1 VNRRELLAQLALV
14 TGSALASPFAQAAL
28 KGARLHERPAASV
41 LSQPQQQMVEQ
52 LAELII
58 PRTDTAGAIDAGV
71 PTFIDQIVTVW
82 YTPTERRIFLD
93 GLTDLDAYCTKSW
106 GKSFSACDS
115 QQQVQALTSAEQS
128 SASYQ
133 QKAAAG
139 IRGAAPDESSPF
151 FYKLKML
158 TVLGY
163 YTSELGSQQELSYN
177 PVPGRYEGDIDF
189 DKVGRQWSY

>member
-1 VNRRELLAQLALV
+1 MNRRELLTHLALV

-28 KGARLHERPAASV
+28 KGAAVHVRPQSSV
-41 LSQPQQQMVEQ
+41 LSEPQRHMVEQ

-58 PRTDTAGAIDAGV
+58 PRTDTPGAIDAGV
-71 PTFIDQIVTVW
+71 PAFIDQVVSVW

-93 GLTDLDAYCTKSW
+93 GLADLDVYCTKSW
-106 GKSFSACDS
+106 GKSFTGCDPV
-115 QQQVQALTSAEQS
+115 QQTRALTSAEES

-133 QKAAAG
+133 QQGPAS
-139 IRGAAPDESSPF
+139 IRAAPDEHSPF